1 MDAKVM
7 AAAIQLERRLQAIRL
22 EESTLSHD
30 RPRAAR
36 NGHAWSEILDAAVGG
51 LRGLTAIA
59 EFERAVIDLQTV
71 EPSLTAALLG
81 EALTMPESSKRAA
94 FVIDNAKP
102 MSSSTAARVLF
113 GASQP
118 TSRQASRQRPHS
130 SSNDSAGVSG
140 QSFLFQKSPSS
151 GIVGMRVPNR
161 QQ

>member
-102 MSSSTAARVLF
+102 DVIINSGPRAVRCEPANLAT
-113 GASQP
+113 SQ
-118 TSRQASRQRPHS
+118 QATPAQF
-130 SSNDSAGVSG
+130 V
-140 QSFLFQKSPSS
+140 
-151 GIVGMRVPNR
+151 
-161 QQ
+161 